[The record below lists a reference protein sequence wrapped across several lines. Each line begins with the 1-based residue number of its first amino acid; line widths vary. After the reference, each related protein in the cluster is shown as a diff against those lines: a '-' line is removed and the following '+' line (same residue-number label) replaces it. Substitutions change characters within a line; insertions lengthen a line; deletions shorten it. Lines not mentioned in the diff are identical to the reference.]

1 MRLEPW
7 ARQDLQD
14 TAQPE
19 PLVWDPLERLEPWAR
34 QVLQDT
40 AQLEPLERWVRQVL
54 PVKV

>member
-1 MRLEPW
+1 VRLEPW